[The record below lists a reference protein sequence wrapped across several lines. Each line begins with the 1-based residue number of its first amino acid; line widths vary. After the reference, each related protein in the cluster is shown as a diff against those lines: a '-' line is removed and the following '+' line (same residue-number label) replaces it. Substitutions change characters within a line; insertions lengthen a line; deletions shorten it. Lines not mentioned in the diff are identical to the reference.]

1 MIFTLGVRFHKLKI
15 REMDPIPKAIVKFPK
30 LNQEGFF
37 VNSTSQFCFL
47 VQRCN
52 GAVPTISK

>member
-15 REMDPIPKAIVKFPK
+15 REMDPIPKAIVKLLFIIY
-30 LNQEGFF
+30 
-37 VNSTSQFCFL
+37 STSQFCFL